1 LTISNAAAADEDDD
15 DDDEDDEGDGC
26 DAVCRLLRDGVA
38 AVFGPTIAETSR
50 HVQAICDAVEVPHF
64 RAHWDVDVDEDDLD
78 PTSPGLYSFSV
89 YPLYAAVSR
98 SLVDFVVAHNWKS
111 FTVLYDADDGTQ
123 RRSGLNK

>member
-1 LTISNAAAADEDDD
+1 M
-15 DDDEDDEGDGC
+15 
-26 DAVCRLLRDGVA
+26 A

-50 HVQAICDAVEVPHF
+50 HVQAVCDAVEVPHF
-64 RAHWDVDVDEDDLD
+64 RAHWDLDVDDDLVS

-111 FTVLYDADDGTQ
+111 FTVLYDSDDGM
-123 RRSGLNK
+123 RRRTRGSCDVAFVNES